1 MSTTRLLGVA
11 ALLAALAL
19 PAAALAQQGPPAPA
33 ATAVPGMPGAQ
44 HGHRHNGLRNALRG
58 LNLTP
63 AQQSQIDQAFAQT
76 RAANQNADKAARKAN
91 RRQLRARIDAILTPD
106 QRTQLNAALK
116 RNHRR
121 A

>member
-1 MSTTRLLGVA
+1 MSTSRILGAA
-11 ALLAALAL
+11 ALLAVLAL
-19 PAAALAQQGPPAPA
+19 PAAALAQQATPFPM
-33 ATAVPGMPGAQ
+33 ATAVPGMPGAH

-76 RAANQNADKAARKAN
+76 RQANQNADRTARKAN
-91 RRQLRARIDAILTPD
+91 RKQLRARIDAILTPA
-106 QRTQLNAALK
+106 QRTQLDAALK

-121 A
+121 T